1 MRHSAIHDG
10 VVVGE
15 GDCAVTRTAD
25 QLARGPQA
33 CAQRCVMINPGVF
46 AYSGVRTSIR
56 TRDWRF
62 GGGEVWA
69 SSDDDGPSAIDGM
82 RWIG

>member
-15 GDCAVTRTAD
+15 SDRTVPRTAD

-46 AYSGVRTSIR
+46 ADSGVRTSIR

-62 GGGEVWA
+62 GGREVRA
-69 SSDDDGPSAIDGM
+69 SSDDDGPCAVDGM